1 MAQSFASSPEAVF
14 NALTADTT
22 FSSYIGTYTFVEGNT
37 QVDSISILTP
47 GQDLPQLKSQSGLEV
62 VIHDAGDITRND
74 WLTDTSEAVISW
86 KVFLITWPP
95 ATGTTMSLAAKRM
108 IEMFSK
114 ATAVETLSTSQGL
127 GSLVQTMV
135 VIPSDSVILT

>member
-1 MAQSFASSPEAVF
+1 MAQSFASTPEVIF
-14 NALTADTT
+14 NALTADAT

-37 QVDSISILTP
+37 QVDSITILTP
-47 GQDLPQLKSQSGLEV
+47 GADLPQLKSQSGLEV
-62 VIHDAGDITRND
+62 IIHDAGDIVRHD

-86 KVFLITWPP
+86 KVFLIIWPP
-95 ATGTTMSLAAKRM
+95 ANGTTMSLAAKRM

-114 ATAVETLSTSQGL
+114 ATSIETLATAQGL

-135 VIPSDSVILT
+135 TIPSDSVILA